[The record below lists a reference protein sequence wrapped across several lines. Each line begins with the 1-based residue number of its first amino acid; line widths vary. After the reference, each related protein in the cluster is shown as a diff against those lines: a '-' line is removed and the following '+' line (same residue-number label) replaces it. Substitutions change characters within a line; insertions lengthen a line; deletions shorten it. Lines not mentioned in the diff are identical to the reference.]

1 MVGVKAGSERR
12 ILIRHLDTCIV
23 IAYLNGNQAIAEKIK
38 FHLPDIAINSVVL
51 GELLY
56 GARASARSRENLR
69 NLKKFVQLVHIS
81 DYNQK
86 SAESYS
92 RIRLSLRQKGRP
104 SGEAD
109 MMIAAIAL
117 ANNSI
122 LVTDNTKHFQYVEK
136 LRLEN
141 WLKE

>member
-1 MVGVKAGSERR
+1 MRY
-12 ILIRHLDTCIV
+12 LDTCIV
-23 IAYLNGNQAIAEKIK
+23 IAFLNGNQTIAEKLK
-38 FHLPDIAINSVVL
+38 LHLPDVAISSVVL

-56 GARASARSRENLR
+56 GARASARSAENLR
-69 NLKKFVQLVHIS
+69 NLKKFIQLVDIS

-109 MMIAAIAL
+109 MMIAAISL
-117 ANNSI
+117 ANNAI
-122 LVTDNTKHFQYVEK
+122 LVTDNTKHFEHVEN